1 MSPQFFAALFAEDL
15 KRASQPETNKK
26 KTVGDCQNFQNMPN
40 WQKSQYLSNFF
51 KFCKNRRW
59 LCRPSSRS
67 QRTCWWKLLGN
78 AIHFSSAASS
88 PMNSKDHWSA
98 FFIEVIQNTIP
109 CFSFLVHHIWI
120 IMMNVQM
127 FTRELSCRQLRYSGM
142 LETIRIR
149 RAGYPIRWNTNTN
162 TNTNTK
168 TNRNEIRNNWI
179 QLGSE
184 CCSWT
189 VSNKSLCTGC
199 LRKNAL

>member
-26 KTVGDCQNFQNMPN
+26 KMVGDCQNFQNMPN

-109 CFSFLVHHIWI
+109 CFSFFSSINHHDACSDVHP
-120 IMMNVQM
+120 
-127 FTRELSCRQLRYSGM
+127 RAELSPAALLRD
-142 LETIRIR
+142 
-149 RAGYPIRWNTNTN
+149 AGDDQDPTCWLPNQVEHEHKHKHKY
-162 TNTNTK
+162 K
-168 TNRNEIRNNWI
+168 
-179 QLGSE
+179 
-184 CCSWT
+184 
-189 VSNKSLCTGC
+189 NK
-199 LRKNAL
+199 